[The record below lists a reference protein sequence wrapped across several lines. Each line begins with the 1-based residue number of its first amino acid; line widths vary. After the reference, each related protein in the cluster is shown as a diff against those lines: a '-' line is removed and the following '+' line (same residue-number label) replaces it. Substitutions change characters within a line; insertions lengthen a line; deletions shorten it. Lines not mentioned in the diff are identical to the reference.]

1 MAAPRTPSKARH
13 VDVLV
18 PSAAPPRPMKALSP
32 LRTSSTTSL
41 LSPQAAKPVNIFA
54 PVSKGSTTG
63 AGGVTDDW
71 RLENGRIVLVNAP
84 SHLRMLSSCSWL
96 HQYEHARY
104 LHAGLSQS
112 AVQWPCYPYKIVDGV
127 ERDHLDE
134 MSSYLAA
141 ALLPRRIKPYDR
153 GLLVEVP
160 QCESKKEL
168 EAAFKR
174 GTIHFSSNLS
184 IARDGKAKP
193 ERLSVRLAP
202 PAAGMGSALY
212 RRFGSDRF
220 FRLVLEDDLVR
231 RAGTPL
237 DSNPSSTKGE
247 DPIRSAIKT
256 FFDHPLVL
264 FGRQY
269 RPFCWKDGTAVYWAE
284 SGEGLETISLV
295 DFAQRYLDV
304 ELNGSM
310 SVAKYAARFELGLT
324 TTTPTV
330 IPRREQVFRT
340 PDINSDTLKLSF
352 SAMNAICDEFRSKM
366 PLEAQ
371 RLLPPPYVPSC
382 IRGSVKPYAGAPS
395 VEMVWQLD
403 YATID
408 SPSSDVFIQLRP
420 FEQGRMRPILKF
432 HLVDKD
438 GSVYSCI
445 GPTTLKPVWV
455 EGPPDQKEEVVMT
468 DGCSLI
474 SMGAMRVV
482 AQKLA
487 ASGREA
493 KVTAAAMPT
502 VAQGRIGPGKGV
514 WTLAPRT
521 PWNRWTAQGDN
532 DVWIE
537 VRDSQWKFKDHRT
550 ESFTFELH
558 SVPSGKTGSKLGKQ
572 MFEVLAHCGVPTN
585 VFREMLKKQIDE
597 IRRVLWDYPDLPTLL
612 YHVQRQCNILEDRT
626 SKARITSNP
635 GSLKRTNSDGPGA
648 FDDDLDQV
656 DEQQEQDVTS
666 FVQDA
671 RLDPTSGAPNTV
683 AEVVVEMLQSG
694 FDPRQNPHLAD
705 KLKRVEES
713 LIRKQISFRIADDYS
728 YTAFVVA
735 DHLGIL
741 DEGQFFFQLSERPL
755 DANGLQIGAV
765 LGPALLTRSPAIQPC
780 DIQKATGV
788 LCEAYAA
795 YCDVIIVSTKGERSL
810 CSILSGGDYDGD
822 KLVVMTNPELVAGFD
837 SSKANPS
844 FADPPFADPDWFEVD
859 RRRVVDHVK
868 PMIDSHDDAAL
879 ARAFMEGLHAGT
891 QYGVLSVYHTT
902 LAYTLGLDHPLT
914 SEAGHLFCKALDGR
928 KQGFSFSPDKWKEL
942 KATFFEPSKDKP
954 RWTLCEDGKTAAKN
968 VKYAKRP
975 AEQGKH
981 VMDELIRE
989 GEKAVDAA
997 KMSCLVY
1004 TVEGDLAD
1012 PWTTAWEPAANAR
1025 HASPALFDDLC
1036 VILEHVKSI
1045 YAQYRQLFSEWR
1057 RDRELRDRTECA
1069 AGAPGSPT
1077 KSPSK
1082 SKEWSGSSKNQKEAL
1097 LQLSKRF
1104 WSLVVDN
1111 AFQSA
1116 HLQGPAGAANV
1127 RVLMASC
1134 AYIEPLV
1141 PTFVPPANGV
1151 TLLRRLQDASPARPP
1166 AIAVTEA
1173 LAISTSSS
1181 EVTVLHAKEVTVPKA
1196 PAAEDVEM
1204 EDSYGDDGLAWSQIP
1219 DDLTQAAVTSLGS
1232 TSSSQTATVVVS
1244 SSHPSNSTL
1253 TAPPSPAA
1261 APRSPAK
1268 APPAY
1273 SSYRARPFR
1282 DVAGRSEIRFCYDMA
1297 HRDVL
1302 ALRADS
1308 LTRAL
1313 HGDNPGAT
1321 GIQAPKIT
1329 PHILD
1334 VLQVAKRCATLAQA
1348 RTKVRPRTLLK
1359 TADDSPPVSL
1369 GSPAKK
1375 ARWT

>member
-1 MAAPRTPSKARH
+1 MAAPRTPSKTRH
-13 VDVLV
+13 VDVLA
-18 PSAAPPRPMKALSP
+18 PSAAPPRPIKALSP

-54 PVSKGSTTG
+54 PVSKGPATG
-63 AGGVTDDW
+63 VGGATDDW

-84 SHLRMLSSCSWL
+84 SHLRMLAPCSWL

-127 ERDHLDE
+127 ERNHLDE

-174 GTIHFSSNLS
+174 GTILFSGNLS
-184 IARDGKAKP
+184 IARDGKARP

-202 PAAGMGSALY
+202 PSAGMGSALY

-220 FRLVLEDDLVR
+220 FRLVLEDDL
-231 RAGTPL
+231 
-237 DSNPSSTKGE
+237 
-247 DPIRSAIKT
+247 
-256 FFDHPLVL
+256 
-264 FGRQY
+264 Y

-304 ELNGSM
+304 KLNGSM

-330 IPRREQVFRT
+330 IFRRDQVFRT

-352 SAMNAICDEFRSKM
+352 SAMTAICDEFRSKM
-366 PLEAQ
+366 PLDAQ
-371 RLLPPPYVPSC
+371 RLLPAPYIPSC

-403 YATID
+403 YSTID
-408 SPSSDVFIQLRP
+408 PPSSNAFIQLRP
-420 FEQGRMRPILKF
+420 FEQGRTRPILKF
-432 HLVDKD
+432 QLVDKD
-438 GSVYSCI
+438 GSFYSCI
-445 GPTTLKPVWV
+445 GPRSLKPVWV
-455 EGPPDQKEEVVMT
+455 EGPPVKKEEVVMT

-482 AQKLA
+482 AKKLA

-493 KVTAAAMPT
+493 KVSAAAMPT
-502 VAQGRIGPGKGV
+502 VAQGRTGPGKGV

-521 PWNRWTAQGDN
+521 PWNRWTAQSDH
-532 DVWIE
+532 DIWIE
-537 VRDSQWKFKDHRT
+537 VRDSQWKFKDRRT

-558 SVPSGKTGSKLGKQ
+558 SLPSGKTGSKLGKR
-572 MFEVLAHCGVPTN
+572 MFEVFAHCGVPTT

-626 SKARITSNP
+626 SKARIASNP
-635 GSLKRTNSDGPGA
+635 GSLKRTNSNGPGG
-648 FDDDLDQV
+648 FDEDLDQV
-656 DEQQEQDVTS
+656 EEQQEQDVTS

-741 DEGQFFFQLSERPL
+741 EEGQFFFQLSERPL

-780 DIQKATGV
+780 DIQKAATGV

-795 YCDVIIVSTKGERSL
+795 YCDVIVVSTKGERLL

-822 KLVVMTNPELVAGFD
+822 KLVVMTNPELVAAFD
-837 SSKANPS
+837 SSKADPS
-844 FADPPFADPDWFEVD
+844 FADPPFADSDWFEVD

-868 PMIDSHDDAAL
+868 PMIDLHNDAAL
-879 ARAFMEGLHAGT
+879 AGVFMEGLHAGT

-928 KQGFSFSPDKWKEL
+928 KQGFSFSPEKWKEL
-942 KATFFEPSKDKP
+942 KTKFFEPYKDKP
-954 RWTLCEDGKTAAKN
+954 RWTLCEDGKTAPNN

-997 KMSCLVY
+997 KMSWSNRFDDLVY

-1012 PWTTAWEPAANAR
+1012 PWTTAWESALNAR

-1069 AGAPGSPT
+1069 AGAPGSPI

-1082 SKEWSGSSKNQKEAL
+1082 SKEWSGSSRNQKEAL

-1111 AFQSA
+1111 AFESA

-1141 PTFVPPANGV
+1141 PTFVPQANGV

-1173 LAISTSSS
+1173 LAVSTSSS
-1181 EVTVLHAKEVTVPKA
+1181 EVTVLHAKEVTFSKA
-1196 PAAEDVEM
+1196 AASDDVEM

-1219 DDLTQAAVTSLGS
+1219 DDLTQVAVTSLGS

-1244 SSHPSNSTL
+1244 SSHPSNTTP

-1282 DVAGRSEIRFCYDMA
+1282 EVAGRSEIRFCYDMA

-1321 GIQAPKIT
+1321 GIQAPKIA

-1348 RTKVRPRTLLK
+1348 RTKVRPRTLLEAK
-1359 TADDSPPVSL
+1359 EWPPVSL

-1375 ARWT
+1375 ARRN

>member
-1 MAAPRTPSKARH
+1 MAAPRTPSKTRNIDA
-13 VDVLV
+13 LA
-18 PSAAPPRPMKALSP
+18 PSATPPRPIKALSP
-32 LRTSSTTSL
+32 LRTSSTTSV
-41 LSPQAAKPVNIFA
+41 LSPQAARPVNIFA
-54 PVSKGSTTG
+54 AVSKGPTAVVGG
-63 AGGVTDDW
+63 ATEDW
-71 RLENGRIVLVNAP
+71 RLEHGRVVLVNAP

-112 AVQWPCYPYKIVDGV
+112 AVQWPCYPYKIVD
-127 ERDHLDE
+127 
-134 MSSYLAA
+134 
-141 ALLPRRIKPYDR
+141 
-153 GLLVEVP
+153 VP
-160 QCESKKEL
+160 QCESKKQL

-174 GTIHFSSNLS
+174 GTIHFSGNLS

-237 DSNPSSTKGE
+237 DSNPLSSKAE
-247 DPIRSAIKT
+247 DPIRSPIKT
-256 FFDHPLVL
+256 FFEHPLVP

-269 RPFCWKDGTAVYWAE
+269 RPFCWKDGTA
-284 SGEGLETISLV
+284 
-295 DFAQRYLDV
+295 YLDV

-330 IPRREQVFRT
+330 IFRRDQVFRT
-340 PDINSDTLKLSF
+340 PDITSDTLKLSF
-352 SAMNAICDEFRSKM
+352 SAMTAICDGFRSKM
-366 PLEAQ
+366 PLDAQ
-371 RLLPPPYVPSC
+371 RLLPAPYIPSC

-403 YATID
+403 YSTID
-408 SPSSDVFIQLRP
+408 SPSSDPFIQLRP
-420 FEQGRMRPILKF
+420 FEQGRTRPILKF
-432 HLVDKD
+432 QLVDKD
-438 GSVYSCI
+438 GSVYSCV
-445 GPTTLKPVWV
+445 GPRSLKPIWI
-455 EGPPDQKEEVVMT
+455 EGPPVKKEEVVMT

-482 AQKLA
+482 AKKLA

-493 KVTAAAMPT
+493 KNSAAAMPT

-521 PWNRWTAQGDN
+521 PWNRWTAEGDN
-532 DVWIE
+532 DIWIE
-537 VRDSQWKFKDHRT
+537 VRDSQREFKDRRT
-550 ESFTFELH
+550 EKFTFELH

-572 MFEVLAHCGVPTN
+572 MFEVLAHCGVLTN

-626 SKARITSNP
+626 SKACITANP
-635 GSLKRTNSDGPGA
+635 GSLNRTNSDGPGG
-648 FDDDLDQV
+648 FDEDLDQV
-656 DEQQEQDVTS
+656 DEQPEQDFTS

-694 FDPRQNPHLAD
+694 FDPRQNPPLAD

-795 YCDVIIVSTKGERSL
+795 YCDVIIVPTKGERSL

-822 KLVVMTNPELVAGFD
+822 KLVVMTNPELVAAFD
-837 SSKANPS
+837 SSRAAHS
-844 FADPPFADPDWFEVD
+844 FADPPFADSDWFEVD

-868 PMIDSHDDAAL
+868 PMINSHDNRSL
-879 ARAFMEGLHAGT
+879 TSVFMEGLHAGT

-942 KATFFEPSKDKP
+942 KSKFFEPYKDKP
-954 RWTLCEDGKTAAKN
+954 RWTLCEDGKTAPKN
-968 VKYAKRP
+968 IKYAKRP

-997 KMSCLVY
+997 KMSWFDRFDDLVY
-1004 TVEGDLAD
+1004 TVEGDLAN
-1012 PWTTAWEPAANAR
+1012 PWITAWESALDAR

-1045 YAQYRQLFSEWR
+1045 NAQYRQLFSEWR
-1057 RDRELRDRTECA
+1057 HDRELRDGMECA

-1082 SKEWSGSSKNQKEAL
+1082 NKEWSGSSRNQKEAL
-1097 LQLSKRF
+1097 LQL
-1104 WSLVVDN
+1104 
-1111 AFQSA
+1111 
-1116 HLQGPAGAANV
+1116 
-1127 RVLMASC
+1127 
-1134 AYIEPLV
+1134 
-1141 PTFVPPANGV
+1141 
-1151 TLLRRLQDASPARPP
+1151 
-1166 AIAVTEA
+1166 
-1173 LAISTSSS
+1173 
-1181 EVTVLHAKEVTVPKA
+1181 
-1196 PAAEDVEM
+1196 
-1204 EDSYGDDGLAWSQIP
+1204 
-1219 DDLTQAAVTSLGS
+1219 
-1232 TSSSQTATVVVS
+1232 
-1244 SSHPSNSTL
+1244 
-1253 TAPPSPAA
+1253 
-1261 APRSPAK
+1261 
-1268 APPAY
+1268 
-1273 SSYRARPFR
+1273 
-1282 DVAGRSEIRFCYDMA
+1282 
-1297 HRDVL
+1297 
-1302 ALRADS
+1302 
-1308 LTRAL
+1308 
-1313 HGDNPGAT
+1313 
-1321 GIQAPKIT
+1321 
-1329 PHILD
+1329 
-1334 VLQVAKRCATLAQA
+1334 
-1348 RTKVRPRTLLK
+1348 
-1359 TADDSPPVSL
+1359 
-1369 GSPAKK
+1369 
-1375 ARWT
+1375 